1 MGAWGPGLFSD
12 DVACDVKEY
21 YMNCLRE
28 EMSAEE
34 AEAAVVSYFGD
45 ELADSDDGPV
55 VVLALADTAW
65 RVGRLSEKLKEAAI
79 RIIDTG
85 EGLERWEAEG
95 KQLLKKRQDVLQKL
109 KEKLLSPQPPE
120 KKVYKYRLYKCEW
133 KIGDVFAYRF
143 ESEIAKEK
151 GYFGKYLLIQ
161 KVDEGIWH
169 PGHVVPIVYFRIT
182 KNTELPSIND
192 ISNIECMKIAIGE
205 KEPEIIYKYR
215 GKILNTSKRIIPK
228 SLIYLGNT
236 EVIYNC
242 SEYIPKYDVSYFN
255 FDWKEIEKRM
265 IELNEKF
272 NMN

>member
-28 EMSAEE
+28 EMSADE

-85 EGLERWEAEG
+85 EGLGRWEVEG

-109 KEKLLSPQPPE
+109 KEKLLSPQPSE

-151 GYFGKYLLIQ
+151 GYYGRYLLIQ

-182 KNTELPSIND
+182 KDMTLPSIDD
-192 ISNIECMKIAIGE
+192 IKNIECLKMGLGK
-205 KEPEIIYKYR
+205 KEPEIIYDYR
-215 GKILNTSKRIIPK
+215 GKLINTSKRIIPK
-228 SLIYLGNT
+228 SLIYLGNVD
-236 EVIYNC
+236 VIYHNP
-242 SEYIPKYDVSYFN
+242 EYVPEYDVSYSSFE
-255 FDWKEIEKRM
+255 WKCIEEEIIK
-265 IELNEKF
+265 LNERYSTK
-272 NMN
+272 

>member
-28 EMSAEE
+28 EISAEE

-85 EGLERWEAEG
+85 EGLERWEVEG
-95 KQLLKKRQDVLQKL
+95 KQLLKKRQAVLQKL

-205 KEPEIIYKYR
+205 KTPEVIYDYR
-215 GKILNTSKRIIPK
+215 GKLVNSSKGIIPK
-228 SLIYLGNT
+228 SLIYIGNT
-236 EVIYNC
+236 DIINPTL
-242 SEYIPKYDVSYFN
+242 EYKHTDDISYFN
-255 FDWKEIEKRM
+255 FLWKYLENSIIESN
-265 IELNEKF
+265 ELF
-272 NMN
+272 NLN

>member
-12 DVACDVKEY
+12 DIACDVKEY

-28 EMSAEE
+28 DMSADE
-34 AEAAVVSYFGD
+34 AEASAVSYFSE
-45 ELADSDDGPV
+45 ELSDSDDGPV

-65 RVGRLSEKLKEAAI
+65 RVGRLSEKLKKAAI
-79 RIIDTG
+79 GIIDTG

-95 KQLLKKRQDVLQKL
+95 KQLLKKRQAVLVKL
-109 KEKLLSPQPPE
+109 KEKLLLPQPQE
-120 KKVYKYRLYKCEW
+120 KKIYKHRLYKCEW

-151 GYFGKYLLIQ
+151 GYYGRYLIIQ
-161 KVDEGIWH
+161 KVDEGNWY

-182 KNTELPSIND
+182 KDIELPLIDSIKD
-192 ISNIECMKIAIGE
+192 IECVKIGR
-205 KEPEIIYKYR
+205 KKTPDSIYLYR

-242 SEYIPKYDVSYFN
+242 SEYIPEYDVSYLS
-255 FDWKEIEKRM
+255 FDWKCIEEK
-265 IELNEKF
+265 IIKEYEFFTLN
-272 NMN
+272 

>member
-28 EMSAEE
+28 EMSADE

-85 EGLERWEAEG
+85 EGLERWEVEG

-109 KEKLLSPQPPE
+109 KEKLLSPQPSE
-120 KKVYKYRLYKCEW
+120 KKVYKYRLYK
-133 KIGDVFAYRF
+133 
-143 ESEIAKEK
+143 
-151 GYFGKYLLIQ
+151 
-161 KVDEGIWH
+161 
-169 PGHVVPIVYFRIT
+169 
-182 KNTELPSIND
+182 
-192 ISNIECMKIAIGE
+192 
-205 KEPEIIYKYR
+205 
-215 GKILNTSKRIIPK
+215 
-228 SLIYLGNT
+228 
-236 EVIYNC
+236 
-242 SEYIPKYDVSYFN
+242 
-255 FDWKEIEKRM
+255 
-265 IELNEKF
+265 
-272 NMN
+272 

>member
-85 EGLERWEAEG
+85 EGLERWEVEG